1 MVTAAQHCEY
11 TKNKNKKP
19 TEWYTYIKHINVK
32 KKNQPKSSSQQKGG
46 RLDLACQ
53 VIIR

>member
-11 TKNKNKKP
+11 TKNQNKKP

-32 KKNQPKSSSQQKGG
+32 KKNNQKAQVNKKVAGWIWPAKS
-46 RLDLACQ
+46 
-53 VIIR
+53 